1 VTVGG
6 IEIPSFTA
14 RALLSSLVQP
24 VPLTDIPLGLKV
36 EKMTAGEQYL
46 DVSLTGRDVVVSG

>member
-1 VTVGG
+1 
-6 IEIPSFTA
+6 
-14 RALLSSLVQP
+14 
-24 VPLTDIPLGLKV
+24 LKV